1 MIERRQFLRKGIG
14 FLASMGLLLG
24 PLFSTVR
31 WIYARAQKT
40 ILPKG
45 TKMESLTRKN
55 PASLDTRHLETTP
68 LKDFETM
75 GLSDHEVNLDEW
87 RFEVTGRVKNPLKL
101 TYSEIL
107 TVPAVEKA
115 ILLIC
120 PGFFA
125 NHGQWKGISMKALL
139 ERARPDNDVTHATFS
154 GPSGSYEKVEVFP
167 IEDILANKVFLA
179 YGVNGKTLPQKHGF
193 PLRVVAEGYYGSEW
207 VKYVYKMT
215 LENNG

>member
-24 PLFSTVR
+24 PVFSTVR

-107 TVPAVEKA
+107 TVSAVEKA

-179 YGVNGKTLPQKHGF
+179 YGVNGETLPQKHGF